1 VIGPTR
7 LVGNR
12 PVIQEESEVMMRRRT
27 IQAIPALAVLAAAL
41 SSIPSTI
48 LAQTFPS
55 KPVRIIV
62 TWPPGGSND
71 VVARVMAHR
80 LTETLGQTF
89 IVENRP
95 GATGT
100 IGSEV
105 VANSPHDGYTVM
117 VNSATHV
124 ANAHIYKKL
133 PYDTM
138 KDFIGV
144 LPLARQ
150 VGMLVVHPSLPVKS
164 VKELIALARA
174 RPNDI
179 AWASTGTGSYT
190 WVTMVQLLQM
200 TGTKMLEVPYK
211 GGGPAVIG
219 LMAGETQVFFV
230 GIGSVASALKA
241 KRLRPLA
248 VASSERL
255 GAFPDIPTVAE
266 TVPGYELTAWIGSF
280 VAAGTPRPIVEFL
293 NAEFK
298 KALQHPSVTKILG
311 AQALDPMPMT
321 VDEFAARLKSDY
333 DKYEKLIKSTGGRSG
348 GGRAG

>member
-1 VIGPTR
+1 
-7 LVGNR
+7 
-12 PVIQEESEVMMRRRT
+12 MMRCRT
-27 IQAIPALAVLAAAL
+27 IWAIPALAVLAVAL
-41 SSIPSTI
+41 SSISSTI

-100 IGSEV
+100 IGSEL
-105 VANSPHDGYTVM
+105 VANSPRDGYTVM

-164 VKELIALARA
+164 VKDLIALARS

-230 GIGSVASALKA
+230 GIGSVAAALKA

-255 GAFPDIPTVAE
+255 EAFPDIPTVAE

-280 VAAGTPRPIVEFL
+280 VAAGTPRPIVEKL

-298 KALQHPSVTKILG
+298 KALQHPDVTKILG

-333 DKYEKLIKSTGGRSG
+333 DKYERLIKSTGGRAG

>member
-1 VIGPTR
+1 MIR
-7 LVGNR
+7 L
-12 PVIQEESEVMMRRRT
+12 RT
-27 IQAIPALAVLAAAL
+27 IRAIPAFAVLAVAL
-41 SSIPSTI
+41 SAMSSTVI
-48 LAQTFPS
+48 AQNFPS

-62 TWPPGGSND
+62 VWPPGGSND
-71 VVARVMAHR
+71 VVARVMANR
-80 LTETLGQTF
+80 LTQALGQTF
-89 IVENRP
+89 VVENRP

-100 IGSEV
+100 IGSEL
-105 VANSPHDGYTVM
+105 VAHSPADGYTVM

-124 ANAHIYKKL
+124 ANAFIYKKL

-138 KDFIGV
+138 KDFTGV

-164 VKELIALARA
+164 VKELIALAKA

-190 WVTMVQLLQM
+190 WVTMVQFMQM

-219 LMAGETQVFFV
+219 LAAGETQVFFV

-255 GAFPDIPTVAE
+255 EAFPDIPAVAE

-280 VAAGTPRPIVEFL
+280 VPAGTPRPVVEFL

-298 KALQHPSVTKILG
+298 KALQDPSVTKILS

-321 VDEFAARLKSDY
+321 VDEFAQRLKSDY
-333 DKYEKLIKSTGGRSG
+333 DKYKRLIESTGAQA

>member
-1 VIGPTR
+1 MTPWNTIKAT
-7 LVGNR
+7 
-12 PVIQEESEVMMRRRT
+12 PV
-27 IQAIPALAVLAAAL
+27 LAVLALVLL
-41 SSIPSTI
+41 SVPPIVR
-48 LAQTFPS
+48 AQAYPV

-71 VVARVMAHR
+71 VVARVLAQR

-89 IVENRP
+89 VVDNRA

-100 IGSEV
+100 IGSEI
-105 VANSPHDGYTVM
+105 AARSPADGYTIM

-124 ANAHIYKKL
+124 ANAHMYKKL

-138 KDFIGV
+138 RDFTGI
-144 LPLARQ
+144 LPLATQ

-164 VKELIALARA
+164 VKELVALAKA
-174 RPNDI
+174 RPSEI

-190 WVTMVQLLQM
+190 WLTMMSLLQM

-219 LMAGETQVFFV
+219 LIAGETQVFFV
-230 GIGSVASALKA
+230 GIGSVAASLQANRLRAIGVASA
-241 KRLRPLA
+241 KRLKQ
-248 VASSERL
+248 
-255 GAFPDIPTVAE
+255 FPDVPAVAE

-280 VAAGTPRPIVEFL
+280 VPSATPRPIVERL
-293 NAEFK
+293 NAEFR
-298 KALQHPSVTKILG
+298 KALEHPDVTKILG

-321 VDEFAARLKSDY
+321 VDEFAQRLKSDY
-333 DKYEKLIKSTGGRSG
+333 DKYERLINSTGARTS
-348 GGRAG
+348 